1 MIYLLY
7 VAGGGAIGAS
17 FRYFISLVYKYYF
30 PQFPFGTLLINFL
43 GSLFIGIL
51 VSNIDQKEALMSFI
65 KYFLIIGFL
74 GSFTTFSTFSL
85 ETIEMINDK
94 KIIQSL
100 IYVSLSLALCLCGTL
115 LGLNINKI

>member
-1 MIYLLY
+1 LY

-17 FRYFISLVYKYYF
+17 SRYFFSLIYKYYF
-30 PQFPFGTLLINFL
+30 PQFPFGTLIINFI
-43 GSLFIGIL
+43 GSLLIGVL
-51 VSNIDQKEALMSFI
+51 VNNIDQKESLTPLI

-85 ETIEMINDK
+85 EAIEMINDK

-100 IYVSLSLALCLCGTL
+100 IYVFLSVILCLCGTL
-115 LGLNINKI
+115 VGLNLNKI